1 LQDAGY
7 RLTFKHQSYVSLFL
21 FPFFSYIFQAMP
33 LFNYYPRNQEPTDKE
48 TEKKIFKYSLIIPLA
63 IVIIFW
69 LVKFIEN
76 SYQLDFTTF
85 GILPLQIQ
93 GLSGILLSPFI
104 HSSYSHL
111 LSNTIPFLI
120 LTFALLYFYRNLAYR
135 IFFLIYILS
144 GICVWLGGRESWHIG
159 ASGIVYGLASFLFFS
174 GVFRK
179 DANLLTIGII
189 VVFLYGSMF
198 WGIFPIK
205 PEISWESHLWGSAS
219 GLLLAFYYRHQ
230 GPVRPVSSWENETEE
245 DGDESPEEEDE
256 EEEPHSHIGHIDLR

>member
-1 LQDAGY
+1 
-7 RLTFKHQSYVSLFL
+7 
-21 FPFFSYIFQAMP
+21 MP
-33 LFNYYPRNQEPTDKE
+33 LFNYYPRNNDLVDKDLD
-48 TEKKIFKYSLIIPLA
+48 KKIFKYSLLIPLA

-69 LVKFIEN
+69 LIKLVEN
-76 SYQLDFTTF
+76 LYHLDFSTF
-85 GILPLQIQ
+85 GILPLHVN
-93 GLSGILLSPFI
+93 GLPGIFLSPFI

-111 LSNTIPFLI
+111 LSNSIPFLI

-135 IFFLIYILS
+135 IFLLIYILS

-174 GVFRK
+174 GAFRK

-205 PEISWESHLWGSAS
+205 PEISWESHLWGAAS
-219 GLLLAFYYRHQ
+219 GFMLAFYYRHQ
-230 GPVRPVSSWENETEE
+230 GPVRPIGSWENE
-245 DGDESPEEEDE
+245 PEDE
-256 EEEPHSHIGHIDLR
+256 ESDDEEQIALEEEEKSDHIST

>member
-1 LQDAGY
+1 M
-7 RLTFKHQSYVSLFL
+7 
-21 FPFFSYIFQAMP
+21 PIFH
-33 LFNYYPRNQEPTDKE
+33 YYPRNQEFIDKE
-48 TEKKIFKYSLIIPLA
+48 TDKKIFKYSLLIPLA

-69 LVKFIEN
+69 LVKLIEN
-76 SYQLDFTTF
+76 LYELDFTNY
-85 GILPLQIQ
+85 GILPLQIE
-93 GLSGILLSPFI
+93 GLPGILLSPFI
-104 HSSYSHL
+104 HSTYSHL

-144 GICVWLGGRESWHIG
+144 GLCVWLGGRESWHIG

-205 PEISWESHLWGSAS
+205 PEISWESHLWGAAS
-219 GLLLAFYYRHQ
+219 GLLLAFYYRQQ
-230 GPVRPVSSWENETEE
+230 GPVRPVASWENEPEE
-245 DGDESPEEEDE
+245 DDDETAEGEEK
-256 EEEPHSHIGHIDLR
+256 EPHSHIDHIDLK